1 MSSLPSV
8 IGKFF
13 SEPLPPEAATGY
25 RAFRALL
32 PYMVITGTVRAITL
46 TAEGKLAMDGEGHV
60 QYIPK
65 DDVSDQSES
74 HFLLAPGGT
83 ISPELIAEP

>member
-1 MSSLPSV
+1 MSSPPSV

-13 SEPLPPEAATGY
+13 TEPLPPEAASGY
-25 RAFRALL
+25 RAFRAIL
-32 PYMVITGTVRAITL
+32 PYMIIKGTVRSITL
-46 TAEGKLAMDGEGHV
+46 TAEGKLAIDGEGHV

-65 DDVSDQSES
+65 KDLSDESES

-83 ISPELIAEP
+83 ISPELIGEP